1 MSSCHGFYSL
11 GGIISS
17 GLGNMLLIAIGNQRI
32 HALLMALI
40 VFGLQ
45 IAFAPSYLKLKNESN
60 DDYKP
65 GSFIKT
71 AFGNALLWAFAIVAV
86 SVMVSEGAIADW
98 SGLFLRDVAMTPANF
113 VGLGY
118 AGFSVTMTLGRFM
131 GDFLS
136 KKFGAWKVII
146 SGFSL
151 SIAGFLLVLTAHT
164 LTSIAGFLF
173 IGFGFSTIVPEIYR
187 LSSNVKGVDPSSG
200 IAFMAGAG
208 YVGFLAGPVALGAI
222 AEHHGLTFS
231 FIVLL
236 GLVSL
241 GTSVAFLIKKVKEN
255 PKNR

>member
-1 MSSCHGFYSL
+1 M
-11 GGIISS
+11 
-17 GLGNMLLIAIGNQRI
+17 
-32 HALLMALI
+32 MALI

-45 IAFAPSYLKLKNESN
+45 LYFAPSYLKLKNESN

-98 SGLFLRDVAMTPANF
+98 SGLFLRDVAMTPASY

-118 AGFSVTMTLGRFM
+118 AGFSVAMTLGRFS

-173 IGFGFSTIVPEIYR
+173 IGLGFSTIVPEIYR
-187 LSSNVKGVDPSSG
+187 LSSNIKGVDPSSG

-222 AEHHGLTFS
+222 AEHHGLTIS
-231 FIVLL
+231 FMVLL
-236 GLVSL
+236 GLVSF
-241 GTSVAFLIKKVKEN
+241 GTSVAFLIKRTKED
-255 PKNR
+255 PKNG